1 MPNSTSLSQG
11 LVAIHTPLVDTPVIP
26 ALQNDFMRL
35 SDAVEAAKAQIE
47 SLTALTS
54 AYSTKR
60 EAALTKIEAQCL
72 RIKRQTVL
80 FLDARLLDKK
90 GLSAHQRSMAAR
102 VLCSLAAELID
113 TPYGDGLQEVLT
125 RHELPSP
132 NTESE
137 QDEYAKYDFD
147 ALFEKIDQ
155 QQSHEA
161 AQRAAAQ
168 AVRQAAKQA
177 AKKAVSNKKT
187 TQAVEA
193 EAAAAALLANREQTI
208 KAIYRRLSSALHP
221 DKERDPVVR
230 EQKNSLMVEANKAY
244 AAQDLDGLLRLQ
256 KEAMRYGHSGTALG
270 DAQLALINGML
281 HQQLVDVRAKAE
293 AMQQRIR
300 AAFGL
305 PYNAVVT
312 TLALDKLLKKEVK
325 AMLGEAAY
333 LSGQFARMQID
344 NGFLKLWLREM
355 D

>member
-1 MPNSTSLSQG
+1 VPE
-11 LVAIHTPLVDTPVIP
+11 
-26 ALQNDFMRL
+26 LQNDFTRL

-47 SLTALTS
+47 SLKALTT

-72 RIKRQTVL
+72 LVKRQTVL

-102 VLCSLAAELID
+102 VLCSLAAELVD
-113 TPYGDGLQEVLT
+113 TPYFDGLQEVLT
-125 RHELPSP
+125 RHELPNP
-132 NTESE
+132 NAQIE
-137 QDEYAKYDFD
+137 QDDYAKYDFD

-155 QQSHEA
+155 QQNA
-161 AQRAAAQ
+161 AAARRAAAQ
-168 AVRQAAKQA
+168 AARQAAKQA
-177 AKKAVSNKKT
+177 TKQAAKRTASAQKT
-187 TQAVEA
+187 PQEM
-193 EAAAAALLANREQTI
+193 EAAATAAALQANREQTI
-208 KAIYRRLSSALHP
+208 KAIYRKLSSALHP

-312 TLALDKLLKKEVK
+312 TLALDKLLKKEVE

>member
-1 MPNSTSLSQG
+1 
-11 LVAIHTPLVDTPVIP
+11 
-26 ALQNDFMRL
+26 
-35 SDAVEAAKAQIE
+35 
-47 SLTALTS
+47 
-54 AYSTKR
+54 
-60 EAALTKIEAQCL
+60 
-72 RIKRQTVL
+72 
-80 FLDARLLDKK
+80 
-90 GLSAHQRSMAAR
+90 
-102 VLCSLAAELID
+102 
-113 TPYGDGLQEVLT
+113 
-125 RHELPSP
+125 
-132 NTESE
+132 
-137 QDEYAKYDFD
+137 
-147 ALFEKIDQ
+147 
-155 QQSHEA
+155 
-161 AQRAAAQ
+161 
-168 AVRQAAKQA
+168 VRQAAKQA

-312 TLALDKLLKKEVK
+312 TLALDKLLKKEVE